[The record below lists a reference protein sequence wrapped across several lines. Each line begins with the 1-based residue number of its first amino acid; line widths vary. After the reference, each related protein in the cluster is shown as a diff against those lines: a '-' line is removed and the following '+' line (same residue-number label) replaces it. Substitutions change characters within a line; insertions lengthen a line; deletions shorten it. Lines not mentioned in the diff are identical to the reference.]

1 MTDKPKRKLPLRGAT
16 EARVHSP
23 LLKGASRYKEVLEM
37 VERLKMDKL
46 MPYQEWVLKDMMSV
60 DKKNNYRRKT
70 CLLLISR
77 QNGKSHLGR
86 VRVIWGMF
94 YGDEKKLIIM
104 SANRA
109 TSLML
114 FREIAWTIESTPELK
129 AMTKAIRY
137 ANGGERIELLNGAT
151 LDVISDNS
159 SSPRGRT
166 ADFLWIDEIREIS
179 EDGYKAAVPVTRARA
194 NAQTFL
200 TSNAGDHFS
209 SVLNGLVERAK
220 DYPPETYGYYEYS
233 APQYCKIDIASDS
246 FWRTAVAPSNPALSY
261 IITKES
267 IEEAIATN
275 PIEQTRTETLCQW
288 IDSLQSPWPHGILE
302 ETSDNT
308 LEMSPG
314 AYTVFGFDT
323 SPSKRHGSLV
333 AGQLLPDG
341 RIGIGI
347 LETYS
352 SQMAID
358 ELKMAASIK
367 AWCDL
372 YHPRLVCFDK
382 YATQTIADRL
392 KQSGVVVEDVSG
404 QQFYKACG
412 DLLEGLVNKR
422 VVHNGMPELIQQFNN
437 CAAKVNDSA
446 WRIIKRKSAGDIS
459 AIIGVAMVVSKLML
473 PEPKPQI
480 YSQTRRLCLSN
491 YLTNGIL
498 YVYGYLFA

>member
-1 MTDKPKRKLPLRGAT
+1 MTDKPKKTQPLRGAT
-16 EARVHSP
+16 EPRVHSP
-23 LLKGASRYKEVLEM
+23 LLKGKSRYKEILDM
-37 VERLKMDKL
+37 VDRLKMDKL

-60 DKKNNYRRKT
+60 DKNNKYRRKT
-70 CLLLISR
+70 CLLLIAR

-86 VRVIWGMF
+86 VRIIWGMF
-94 YGDEKKLIIM
+94 YGGEKKLIIM

-114 FREIAWTIESTPELK
+114 FREIAWIIESTPELK

-166 ADFLWIDEIREIS
+166 ADYLWVDEIREIS

-220 DYPPETYGYYEYS
+220 DYPPETFGYYEYS
-233 APQYCKIDIASDS
+233 APQYCKIDITSDY
-246 FWRTAVAPSNPALSY
+246 FWREAVAPSNPALGW
-261 IITKES
+261 IITRES

-288 IDSLQSPWPHGILE
+288 IDSLQSPWPHGVLE

-308 LEMSPG
+308 LEMAVG
-314 AYTVFGFDT
+314 AYTVFAFDV
-323 SPSKRHGSLV
+323 SPSRRNGSLV

-367 AWCDL
+367 AWCDI
-372 YHPRLVCFDK
+372 YKPRLVCYDK

-392 KQSGVVVEDVSG
+392 SQAGVMTEDVSG

-412 DLLEGLVNKR
+412 DLLEGLVNHR
-422 VVHNGMPELIQQFNN
+422 VVHNGQAELIQQMNN

-459 AIIGVAMVVSKLML
+459 APIGLAMVVSKLML
-473 PEPKPQI
+473 PAPKPQI
-480 YSQTRRLCLSN
+480 
-491 YLTNGIL
+491 I
-498 YVYGYLFA
+498 A

>member
-1 MTDKPKRKLPLRGAT
+1 MI
-16 EARVHSP
+16 
-23 LLKGASRYKEVLEM
+23 
-37 VERLKMDKL
+37 ERLKMDEL
-46 MPYQEWVLKDMMSV
+46 MPYQKFVLNQMLMV
-60 DKKNNYRRKT
+60 NKKNQYRIKT
-70 CLLLISR
+70 AMLLISR

-86 VRVIWGMF
+86 VRIIWGMF
-94 YGDEKKLIIM
+94 YGGEKKLIIM

-114 FREIAWTIESTPELK
+114 FREIAWIIESTPELK

-137 ANGGERIELLNGAT
+137 ANGGERIELLNGAN

-220 DYPPETYGYYEYS
+220 DYPPETFGYYEYS
-233 APQYCKIDIASDS
+233 APQYCKIDINSDY
-246 FWRTAVAPSNPALSY
+246 FWRSAVAPSNPALGY

-288 IDSLQSPWPHGILE
+288 IDSLQSPWPHGVLE

-308 LEMSPG
+308 LEMAVG
-314 AYTVFGFDT
+314 AYTVFAFDV
-323 SPSKRHGSLV
+323 SPSRRNGSLV

-367 AWCDL
+367 AWCDI
-372 YHPRLVCFDK
+372 YKPRLVCFDK

-392 KQSGVVVEDVSG
+392 TQAGVMCEDVSG

-412 DLLEGLVNKR
+412 DLLEGLVNHR
-422 VVHNGMPELIQQFNN
+422 VVHNGQAELIQQMNN

-459 AIIGVAMVVSKLML
+459 APIGLAMVVSKLML
-473 PEPKPQI
+473 PAPKPQI
-480 YSQTRRLCLSN
+480 
-491 YLTNGIL
+491 I
-498 YVYGYLFA
+498 A

>member
-16 EARVHSP
+16 EPRVHSP
-23 LLKGASRYKEVLEM
+23 VLKGKSRASEVLDM
-37 VERLKMDKL
+37 IERLKMDPL
-46 MPYQEWVLKDMMSV
+46 MPYQKHVLNQMLMV
-60 DKKNNYRRKT
+60 DKKNQYRIKT
-70 CLLLISR
+70 ALLLISR
-77 QNGKSHLGR
+77 QNGKSFLGR

-94 YGDEKKLIIM
+94 YGGEKKIIIM

-179 EDGYKAAVPVTRARA
+179 EDGYKAAVPVTRARS

-233 APQYCKIDIASDS
+233 APQYCKIDLASDS
-246 FWRTAVAPSNPALSY
+246 FWRTAVAPSNPALGFT
-261 IITKES
+261 ITKES

-308 LEMSPG
+308 LEMTAG

-392 KQSGVVVEDVSG
+392 KQSGVMVEDVSG

-412 DLLEGLVNKR
+412 DLLEGLVNHR

-459 AIIGVAMVVSKLML
+459 AIIGIAMVVSKLML

-480 YSQTRRLCLSN
+480 YS
-491 YLTNGIL
+491 
-498 YVYGYLFA
+498 

>member
-16 EARVHSP
+16 EPRVHSP
-23 LLKGASRYKEVLEM
+23 VLKGKSRASEVLDM
-37 VERLKMDKL
+37 IDRLKMDPL
-46 MPYQEWVLKDMMSV
+46 MPYQKHVLNQMLMV
-60 DKKNNYRRKT
+60 DKKNQYRIKT
-70 CLLLISR
+70 ALLLISR
-77 QNGKSHLGR
+77 QNGKSFLGR

-94 YGDEKKLIIM
+94 YGGEKKIIIM

-209 SVLNGLVERAK
+209 TVLNGLVERAK

-233 APQYCKIDIASDS
+233 APQYCKIDISADS
-246 FWRTAVAPSNPALSY
+246 FWRTAVAPSNPALGFT
-261 IITKES
+261 ITKES

-358 ELKMAASIK
+358 ELKMAVSIK

-422 VVHNGMPELIQQFNN
+422 VLHNGMPELIQQFNN

-480 YSQTRRLCLSN
+480 YS
-491 YLTNGIL
+491 
-498 YVYGYLFA
+498 

>member
-1 MTDKPKRKLPLRGAT
+1 MTEKPKRKLPLRGAT
-16 EARVHSP
+16 EPRVHSP
-23 LLKGASRYKEVLEM
+23 LLKGKSRASEVLEM
-37 VERLKMDKL
+37 VERLKMDPL
-46 MPYQEWVLKDMMSV
+46 MPYQKHVLNQMLMV
-60 DKKNNYRRKT
+60 DKKNNYRIKT
-70 CLLLISR
+70 ALLLISR
-77 QNGKSHLGR
+77 QNGKSFLGR

-94 YGDEKKLIIM
+94 YGGEKKIIIM

-209 SVLNGLVERAK
+209 SVLNGLVDRAK
-220 DYPPETYGYYEYS
+220 DYPPETFGYYEYS
-233 APQYCKIDIASDS
+233 APQYCKIDISSDS

-323 SPSKRHGSLV
+323 SPSKRNGSLV

-367 AWCDL
+367 SWCDL
-372 YHPRLVCFDK
+372 YKPRLVCFDK

-392 KQSGVVVEDVSG
+392 KQSGVMVEDVSG

-480 YSQTRRLCLSN
+480 YS
-491 YLTNGIL
+491 
-498 YVYGYLFA
+498 

>member
-1 MTDKPKRKLPLRGAT
+1 MTEKPKKKLPLRGAT
-16 EARVHSP
+16 KPRVHTP
-23 LLKGASRYKEVLEM
+23 LLKGPSRYQEVLDM

-46 MPYQEWVLKDMMSV
+46 MPYQEFVLKDMMSV

-70 CLLLISR
+70 SLLLISR

-94 YGDEKKLIIM
+94 YGGEKKLIIM

-114 FREIAWTIESTPELK
+114 FREIAWVIESTPELK

-151 LDVISDNS
+151 LDIISDNS

-166 ADFLWIDEIREIS
+166 ADLLWIDEIREIS

-220 DYPPETYGYYEYS
+220 DYPPETFGYYEYS
-233 APQYCKIDIASDS
+233 APQYRKIDIRLDS
-246 FWRTAVAPSNPALSY
+246 FWRDAVAPSNPALGF

-302 ETSDNT
+302 ETSDNS
-308 LEMSPG
+308 LEMSVG
-314 AYTVFGFDT
+314 AYTVFGFDV
-323 SPSKRHGSLV
+323 SPSRRNGSLV

-358 ELKMAASIK
+358 ELKMAAAIK
-367 AWCDL
+367 GWCDI
-372 YHPRLVCFDK
+372 YKPRLVCFDK

-392 KQSGVVVEDVSG
+392 LQAGVMCEDVSG

-412 DLLEGLVNKR
+412 DLLEGLVNHR
-422 VVHNGMPELIQQFNN
+422 VVHNGQAELVAQFNN

-459 AIIGVAMVVSKLML
+459 APIGLAMCVSKLML
-473 PEPKPQI
+473 PAPKPQI
-480 YSQTRRLCLSN
+480 
-491 YLTNGIL
+491 I
-498 YVYGYLFA
+498 A

>member
-1 MTDKPKRKLPLRGAT
+1 MI
-16 EARVHSP
+16 
-23 LLKGASRYKEVLEM
+23 
-37 VERLKMDKL
+37 ERLKMDEL
-46 MPYQEWVLKDMMSV
+46 MPYQKFVLNQMLMV
-60 DKKNNYRRKT
+60 NKKNQYRIKT
-70 CLLLISR
+70 ALLLISR

-86 VRVIWGMF
+86 VRIIWGMF
-94 YGDEKKLIIM
+94 YGGEKKLIIM

-114 FREIAWTIESTPELK
+114 FREIAWIIESTPELK

-137 ANGGERIELLNGAT
+137 ANGGERIELLNGST

-209 SVLNGLVERAK
+209 SVLNSLVERAK
-220 DYPPETYGYYEYS
+220 DYPPETFGYYEYS
-233 APQYCKIDIASDS
+233 APQYCKIDITSDY
-246 FWRTAVAPSNPALSY
+246 FWRSAVAPSNPALGY

-288 IDSLQSPWPHGILE
+288 IDSLQSPWPHGVLE

-308 LEMSPG
+308 LEMAVG
-314 AYTVFGFDT
+314 AYTVFAFDV
-323 SPSKRHGSLV
+323 SPSRRNGSLV

-367 AWCDL
+367 AWCDI
-372 YHPRLVCFDK
+372 YKPRLVCFDK

-392 KQSGVVVEDVSG
+392 SQAGVMTEDVSG

-412 DLLEGLVNKR
+412 DLLEGLVNHR
-422 VVHNGMPELIQQFNN
+422 VVHNGQAELIQQMNN

-459 AIIGVAMVVSKLML
+459 APIGLAMVVSKLML
-473 PEPKPQI
+473 PAPKPQI
-480 YSQTRRLCLSN
+480 IT
-491 YLTNGIL
+491 
-498 YVYGYLFA
+498 

>member
-1 MTDKPKRKLPLRGAT
+1 MTDKPKRVQPLRGAT
-16 EARVHSP
+16 EPRVHSP
-23 LLKGASRYKEVLEM
+23 LLKGKSRAGEVLEM
-37 VERLKMDKL
+37 IERLKMDEL
-46 MPYQEWVLKDMMSV
+46 MPYQKFVLNQMLMV
-60 DKKNNYRRKT
+60 NKKNQYRIKT
-70 CLLLISR
+70 ALLLISR

-86 VRVIWGMF
+86 VRIIWGMF
-94 YGDEKKLIIM
+94 YGGEKKLIIM

-114 FREIAWTIESTPELK
+114 FREIAWIIESTPELK

-220 DYPPETYGYYEYS
+220 DYPPETFGYYEYS
-233 APQYCKIDIASDS
+233 APQYCKIDITSDW
-246 FWRTAVAPSNPALSY
+246 FWRNAVAPSNPALGY
-261 IITKES
+261 IITKDS

-288 IDSLQSPWPHGILE
+288 IDSLQSPWPHGVLE

-308 LEMSPG
+308 LEMAVG
-314 AYTVFGFDT
+314 AYTVFAFDV
-323 SPSKRHGSLV
+323 SPSRRNGSLV

-367 AWCDL
+367 AWCDI
-372 YHPRLVCFDK
+372 YKPRLVCFDK

-392 KQSGVVVEDVSG
+392 SQAGVITEDVSG

-412 DLLEGLVNKR
+412 DLLEGLVNHR
-422 VVHNGMPELIQQFNN
+422 VVHNGQAELIQQMNN

-459 AIIGVAMVVSKLML
+459 APIGLAMVVSKLML
-473 PEPKPQI
+473 PAPKPQI
-480 YSQTRRLCLSN
+480 
-491 YLTNGIL
+491 I
-498 YVYGYLFA
+498 A

>member
-1 MTDKPKRKLPLRGAT
+1 MI
-16 EARVHSP
+16 
-23 LLKGASRYKEVLEM
+23 
-37 VERLKMDKL
+37 ERLKMDEL
-46 MPYQEWVLKDMMSV
+46 MPYQKFVLNQMLMV
-60 DKKNNYRRKT
+60 NKKNQYRIKT
-70 CLLLISR
+70 ALLLISR

-86 VRVIWGMF
+86 VRIIWGMF
-94 YGDEKKLIIM
+94 YGGEKKLIIM

-114 FREIAWTIESTPELK
+114 FREIAWIIESTPELK

-137 ANGGERIELLNGAT
+137 ANGGERIELLNGST

-220 DYPPETYGYYEYS
+220 DYPPETFGYYEYS
-233 APQYCKIDIASDS
+233 APQYCKIDITSDW
-246 FWRTAVAPSNPALSY
+246 FWRNAVAPSNPALGY

-288 IDSLQSPWPHGILE
+288 IDSLQSPWPHGVLE

-308 LEMSPG
+308 LEMAVG
-314 AYTVFGFDT
+314 AYTVFAFDV
-323 SPSKRHGSLV
+323 SPSRRNGSLV

-367 AWCDL
+367 AWCDI
-372 YHPRLVCFDK
+372 YKPRLVCFDK

-392 KQSGVVVEDVSG
+392 TQAGVMCEDVSG

-412 DLLEGLVNKR
+412 DLLEGLVNHR
-422 VVHNGMPELIQQFNN
+422 VVHNGQAELIQQMNN

-459 AIIGVAMVVSKLML
+459 APIGLAMVVSKLML
-473 PEPKPQI
+473 PAPKPQI
-480 YSQTRRLCLSN
+480 IT
-491 YLTNGIL
+491 
-498 YVYGYLFA
+498 

>member
-1 MTDKPKRKLPLRGAT
+1 MTDKPKKKLPLRGAT
-16 EARVHSP
+16 KPRVHSP
-23 LLKGASRYKEVLEM
+23 LLKGASRYQEVLDM
-37 VERLKMDKL
+37 IDRLKMDKL
-46 MPYQEWVLKDMMSV
+46 MPYQEFVLKDMMAV
-60 DKKNNYRRKT
+60 DKKNNYRRRT
-70 CLLLISR
+70 ALLLISR
-77 QNGKSHLGR
+77 QNGKSFLGR

-94 YGDEKKLIIM
+94 YGGEDKIIIM

-166 ADFLWIDEIREIS
+166 ASFLWIDEIREIS

-209 SVLNGLVERAK
+209 SVLNSLVERAK
-220 DYPPETYGYYEYS
+220 DYPPETFGYYEYS
-233 APQYCKIDIASDS
+233 APQYCKIDITSDS
-246 FWRTAVAPSNPALSY
+246 FWRDAVAPSNPALGFT
-261 IITKES
+261 ITKES

-308 LEMSPG
+308 LEMAVG
-314 AYTVFGFDT
+314 AYTVFAFDV
-323 SPSKRHGSLV
+323 SPSRRNGSLV
-333 AGQLLPDG
+333 AGQLMPDG

-367 AWCDL
+367 AWCDI
-372 YHPRLVCFDK
+372 YKPRLVCYDK

-392 KQSGVVVEDVSG
+392 SQAGVMTEDVSG

-412 DLLEGLVNKR
+412 DLLEGLVNHR
-422 VVHNGMPELIQQFNN
+422 VVHNGQAELIQQMNN

-459 AIIGVAMVVSKLML
+459 APIGLAMVVSKLML
-473 PEPKPQI
+473 PAPKPQI
-480 YSQTRRLCLSN
+480 IT
-491 YLTNGIL
+491 
-498 YVYGYLFA
+498 

>member
-1 MTDKPKRKLPLRGAT
+1 MTDKPKKKLPLRGAT
-16 EARVHSP
+16 QPRVHSP
-23 LLKGASRYKEVLEM
+23 LLKGKSRASEVLEM
-37 VERLKMDKL
+37 IERLKMDEL
-46 MPYQEWVLKDMMSV
+46 MPYQKWVLNQMMMV
-60 DKKNNYRRKT
+60 DKKNLYRVKT
-70 CLLLISR
+70 ALLLISR
-77 QNGKSHLGR
+77 QNGKSFLGR
-86 VRVIWGMF
+86 VRIIWGMY
-94 YGDEKKLIIM
+94 YGGEKKLIIM

-220 DYPPETYGYYEYS
+220 DYPPETFGYYEYS
-233 APQYCKIDIASDS
+233 APQYCKIDITSEA
-246 FWRTAVAPSNPALSY
+246 FWRDAVAPSNPALGY
-261 IITKES
+261 TITKES

-308 LEMSPG
+308 LEMAVG
-314 AYTVFGFDT
+314 AYTVFAFDV
-323 SPSKRHGSLV
+323 SPSRRNGSLV
-333 AGQLLPDG
+333 AGQLMPDG

-367 AWCDL
+367 AWCDI
-372 YHPRLVCFDK
+372 YKPRLVCYDK

-392 KQSGVVVEDVSG
+392 SQAGVMTEDVSG

-412 DLLEGLVNKR
+412 DLLEGLVNHR
-422 VVHNGMPELIQQFNN
+422 VVHNGQAELIQQMNN

-459 AIIGVAMVVSKLML
+459 APIGLAMVVSKLML
-473 PEPKPQI
+473 PAPKPQI
-480 YSQTRRLCLSN
+480 IT
-491 YLTNGIL
+491 
-498 YVYGYLFA
+498 

>member
-1 MTDKPKRKLPLRGAT
+1 MTESPKRKAPLRGAT
-16 EARVHSP
+16 EARIHSP
-23 LLKGASRYKEVLEM
+23 LLKGKSRANEIFEM
-37 VERLKMDKL
+37 VDRLKMDKL
-46 MPYQEWVLKDMMSV
+46 MPYQKWVLQDMMSV
-60 DKKNNYRRKT
+60 DKKGLYRRKT
-70 CLLLISR
+70 LLLLISR
-77 QNGKSHLGR
+77 QNGKSFLGR
-86 VRVIWGMF
+86 IRVIWGMF
-94 YGDEKKLIIM
+94 YGGEKKLIIM

-179 EDGYKAAVPVTRARA
+179 EEGFKAAVPVTRARA

-209 SVLNGLVERAK
+209 TVLNNLVERAK

-233 APQYCKIDIASDS
+233 APQYCKIDIRLDS
-246 FWRTAVAPSNPALSY
+246 FWRDAVIPSNPALGY
-261 IITKES
+261 TITKES

-275 PIEQTRTETLCQW
+275 PIEQTRVETLCSW
-288 IDSLQSPWPHGILE
+288 VDSLQSPWPYGVLE
-302 ETSDNT
+302 DTSDST
-308 LEMSPG
+308 LELSVG
-314 AYTVFGFDT
+314 AYTVFAFDT
-323 SPSKRHGSLV
+323 SPSKRNGSLV

-341 RIGIGI
+341 RIGVGI

-352 SQMAID
+352 SMVAID
-358 ELKMAASIK
+358 ELAMAASIK
-367 AWCDL
+367 AWCDI
-372 YHPRLVCFDK
+372 YKPRLVCYDK
-382 YATQTIADRL
+382 YATQTMADRL
-392 KQSGVVVEDVSG
+392 SRSGVVTQDVSG

-412 DLLEGLVNKR
+412 DLLEGLVNHR
-422 VVHNGMPELIQQFNN
+422 IVHNGQEEFIQQMNN

-446 WRIIKRKSAGDIS
+446 WRIVKRKSAGDIS
-459 AIIGVAMVVSKLML
+459 APIGIAMAVSQLMI
-473 PEPKPQI
+473 PQPKPQI
-480 YSQTRRLCLSN
+480 YT
-491 YLTNGIL
+491 
-498 YVYGYLFA
+498 

>member
-1 MTDKPKRKLPLRGAT
+1 MTDKPKKAQPLRGAT
-16 EARVHSP
+16 EPRVHSP
-23 LLKGASRYKEVLEM
+23 LLKGKSRAGEVLEM
-37 VERLKMDKL
+37 IERLKMDEL
-46 MPYQEWVLKDMMSV
+46 MPYQKFVLNQMLMV
-60 DKKNNYRRKT
+60 NKKNQYRIKT
-70 CLLLISR
+70 ALLLISR

-86 VRVIWGMF
+86 VRIIWGMF
-94 YGDEKKLIIM
+94 YGGEKKLIIM

-114 FREIAWTIESTPELK
+114 FREIAWIIESTPELK

-220 DYPPETYGYYEYS
+220 DYPPETFGYYEYS
-233 APQYCKIDIASDS
+233 APQYCKIDITSDY
-246 FWRTAVAPSNPALSY
+246 FWRSAVAPSNPALGY

-288 IDSLQSPWPHGILE
+288 IDSLQSPWPHGVLE

-308 LEMSPG
+308 LEMAVG
-314 AYTVFGFDT
+314 AYTVFAFDV
-323 SPSKRHGSLV
+323 SPSRRNGSLV

-367 AWCDL
+367 AWCDI
-372 YHPRLVCFDK
+372 YKPRLVCFDK

-392 KQSGVVVEDVSG
+392 SQAGVMTEDVSG

-412 DLLEGLVNKR
+412 DLLEGLVNHR
-422 VVHNGMPELIQQFNN
+422 VVHNGQAELIQQMNN

-459 AIIGVAMVVSKLML
+459 APIGLAMVVSKLML
-473 PEPKPQI
+473 PAPKPQI
-480 YSQTRRLCLSN
+480 
-491 YLTNGIL
+491 I
-498 YVYGYLFA
+498 A

>member
-1 MTDKPKRKLPLRGAT
+1 MTDKPKKKLPLRGAT
-16 EARVHSP
+16 KPRVHTP
-23 LLKGASRYKEVLEM
+23 LLKGASRYQEVLDM

-46 MPYQEWVLKDMMSV
+46 MPYQEFVLKDMMSV

-70 CLLLISR
+70 SLLLISR
-77 QNGKSHLGR
+77 QNGKCHLGR

-94 YGDEKKLIIM
+94 YGGEKKLIIM

-114 FREIAWTIESTPELK
+114 FREIAWVIESTPELK

-166 ADFLWIDEIREIS
+166 ADLLWIDEIREIS

-220 DYPPETYGYYEYS
+220 DYPPETFGYYEYS
-233 APQYCKIDIASDS
+233 APQYCKIDIRLDS
-246 FWRTAVAPSNPALSY
+246 FWRDAVAPSNPALGF

-288 IDSLQSPWPHGILE
+288 IDSLQSPWPHGVLE

-308 LEMSPG
+308 LEMAVG
-314 AYTVFGFDT
+314 AYTVFGFDV
-323 SPSKRHGSLV
+323 SPSRRNGSLV

-367 AWCDL
+367 AWCDI
-372 YHPRLVCFDK
+372 YKPRLVCFDK

-392 KQSGVVVEDVSG
+392 LQAGVMCEDVSG

-412 DLLEGLVNKR
+412 DFLEGLVNHR
-422 VVHNGMPELIQQFNN
+422 VVHNGQAELIQQMNN

-459 AIIGVAMVVSKLML
+459 APIGLAMCVSKLML
-473 PEPKPQI
+473 PAPKPQI
-480 YSQTRRLCLSN
+480 
-491 YLTNGIL
+491 I
-498 YVYGYLFA
+498 A

>member
-1 MTDKPKRKLPLRGAT
+1 MTDKPKKKLPLRGAT
-16 EARVHSP
+16 KPRVHTP
-23 LLKGASRYKEVLEM
+23 LLKGASRYQEVLDM

-46 MPYQEWVLKDMMSV
+46 MPYQEFVLKDMMSV

-70 CLLLISR
+70 SLLLISR

-94 YGDEKKLIIM
+94 YGGEKKVIIM

-114 FREIAWTIESTPELK
+114 FREIAWIIESTPELK

-166 ADFLWIDEIREIS
+166 ADLLWIDEIREIS

-220 DYPPETYGYYEYS
+220 DYPPETFGYYEYS
-233 APQYCKIDIASDS
+233 APQYCKIDIRLDS
-246 FWRTAVAPSNPALSY
+246 FWRDAVAPSNPALGF

-288 IDSLQSPWPHGILE
+288 IDSLQSPWPHGVLE

-308 LEMSPG
+308 LEMAVG
-314 AYTVFGFDT
+314 AYTVFGFDV
-323 SPSKRHGSLV
+323 SPSRRNGSLV
-333 AGQLLPDG
+333 AGQLMPDG

-367 AWCDL
+367 AWCDI
-372 YHPRLVCFDK
+372 YKPRLVCFDK

-392 KQSGVVVEDVSG
+392 LQAGVMCEDVSG

-412 DLLEGLVNKR
+412 DFLEGLVNHR
-422 VVHNGMPELIQQFNN
+422 VVHNGQAELIQQMNN

-459 AIIGVAMVVSKLML
+459 APIGLAMCVSKLML
-473 PEPKPQI
+473 PAPKPQI
-480 YSQTRRLCLSN
+480 
-491 YLTNGIL
+491 I
-498 YVYGYLFA
+498 A